1 MTSRPDDQRSG
12 GEALLSLGE
21 RTALRIFGGLGV
33 INLILFLG
41 LVFLNALGIELGI
54 GSQEGAFV
62 AIGVLTMLPPSAVL
76 WVLSSHGLRCG
87 NNSSQEV
94 KDRFASR
101 VRMLRGAFPSIFYTS
116 VAVGGLASV
125 ACLFSRDARFA
136 AFFLWTNPLSV
147 AAAFWIIPR
156 STTMLRQWQEEDN
169 REESL
174 G

>member
-1 MTSRPDDQRSG
+1 
-12 GEALLSLGE
+12 
-21 RTALRIFGGLGV
+21 
-33 INLILFLG
+33 
-41 LVFLNALGIELGI
+41 
-54 GSQEGAFV
+54 
-62 AIGVLTMLPPSAVL
+62 
-76 WVLSSHGLRCG
+76 
-87 NNSSQEV
+87 
-94 KDRFASR
+94 
-101 VRMLRGAFPSIFYTS
+101 MLRGAFPSIFYTS